1 MMRTIPLA
9 AAILLAACSGGE
21 TVAPAPTET
30 GDAAAAAKAQA
41 SPSQVA
47 SDAPMT
53 AERCIEENKGLGTGV
68 RGEVT
73 KDCLVG
79 ACDAGDKKSCK
90 MVEGFAPEDGPPP
103 EDPPA
108 EE

>member
-1 MMRTIPLA
+1 MKRAIVFLA
-9 AAILLAACSGGE
+9 AACLAACSGENG
-21 TVAPAPTET
+21 ASPAATET
-30 GDAAAAAKAQA
+30 GDAAAAKAKP
-41 SPSQVA
+41 SPSQTA

-53 AERCIEENKGLGTGV
+53 AERCIEENKGLGTGT

-90 MVEGFAPEDGPPP
+90 MVEGFAPEEGQPVDDAPV
-103 EDPPA
+103 

>member
-1 MMRTIPLA
+1 MMRAIPLA
-9 AAILLAACSGGE
+9 AAILLAACSGSE
-21 TVAPAPTET
+21 TAAPAPTET
-30 GDAAAAAKAQA
+30 GDAAAAKAKP
-41 SPSQVA
+41 SPSQTA

-53 AERCIEENKGLGTGV
+53 AERCIEDNKGLGTGT

-90 MVEGFAPEDGPPP
+90 MVEGFAPEEGQPIDDAPV
-103 EDPPA
+103 